1 MSFVNKSGK
10 RFVPKV
16 GGRRS
21 GRALSLAGVKRS
33 GENAG
38 FDRENKEEEQSNNL
52 DELKNNQK
60 PFAQPQRRLNSLTT
74 PTQLLDSVNTGNLT
88 ITPRSRRGSSVL
100 NNTNTNSISNRRPS
114 IVKTSRR
121 GSSVVVEDV
130 SVGGVITGS
139 NNVKESSIPIGIK
152 MGEPIRIPMN
162 RRKSSVSSIPIKRR
176 RSSARLNT
184 DVSQAVKQR
193 VKEAV
198 KNVEMM
204 KKKQLEEE
212 ALEKNPAIITTP
224 NFPHAKVSVKKVEP
238 DVVVISKVEQEANF
252 KWMMSKTQKKLIKV
266 EVSKLNLKKEEKAEE
281 DVGPTDVVKEEE
293 EEVVISA
300 LPIKKDYNLSFKIH
314 DVKQLRDLRVVD
326 DAHLT
331 QHIKIDEDKMT
342 MGDLCKPFFPIG
354 EVSKNYERAVE
365 GERKRKERQ
374 KKDSYERRMARKYRL
389 NEKEM
394 NKLHDSKHESDGG
407 DQKAKLREL
416 MEKDLTDSQNKKRNV
431 PLLQI
436 HNGQV
441 VYSQESTL
449 VNRHGEETNSGLER
463 VEENP
468 YENIVTSNSYSK
480 KKQTLR
486 WTPQETAELFKA
498 VSLWG
503 TDFSLISQLFPYRT
517 RKQIKAKFVLE
528 EKKHPHL
535 VEFAL
540 LRKLPV
546 DIDEYSGKSGRQFK
560 TLDEY
565 NDELQSVKQKHDE
578 ELKSMAAAKE
588 LAIAE
593 DRESQ
598 QHNSMNTFKP
608 RSRKAVIAEFRR
620 NEEIVGSL
628 D

>member
-10 RFVPKV
+10 RFVPKL

-21 GRALSLAGVKRS
+21 GRVMSLSS
-33 GENAG
+33 GKNTGERG
-38 FDRENKEEEQSNNL
+38 PLDRETPEDSLISEDTSIQRA
-52 DELKNNQK
+52 
-60 PFAQPQRRLNSLTT
+60 FAQPQRRLNSLTT
-74 PTQLLDSVNTGNLT
+74 PTQLLEQPSGPSGPSV
-88 ITPRSRRGSSVL
+88 RSRRGSVVA
-100 NNTNTNSISNRRPS
+100 NNTSTINNRRPS

-121 GSSVVVEDV
+121 GSSVVVDDV

-139 NNVKESSIPIGIK
+139 NNIKDSPVGIN
-152 MGEPIRIPMN
+152 MGEPIRIPIN
-162 RRKSSVSSIPIKRR
+162 RRKSSVSSIPINNKRR
-176 RSSARLNT
+176 RSSARLNNE
-184 DVSQAVKQR
+184 VSQVVKQR

-198 KNVEMM
+198 KNVEMLR
-204 KKKQLEEE
+204 KKQQQQGTSQVI
-212 ALEKNPAIITTP
+212 NTP
-224 NFPHAKVSVKKVEP
+224 ISVVAPVKSIKKVEP
-238 DVVVISKVEQEANF
+238 DHVVISKGEQDANF
-252 KWMMSKTQKKLIKV
+252 KWMMSKSQKKLIKV
-266 EVSKLNLKKEEKAEE
+266 DVSLLNVEKDGSVDDFKEVPQE
-281 DVGPTDVVKEEE
+281 DVIIP
-293 EEVVISA
+293 A
-300 LPIKKDYNLSFKIH
+300 LPIKKDYNLEFKID

-331 QHIKIDEDKMT
+331 QHIKINEEKMT

-374 KKDSYERRMARKYRL
+374 QRDSHDRRMARKYRL

-394 NKLHDSKHESDGG
+394 KKLHDSESSTAVADRDATI
-407 DQKAKLREL
+407 DQKAKVKEL
-416 MEKDLTDSQNKKRNV
+416 MERDLTDSLNKVHNV

-436 HNGQV
+436 QNGQV
-441 VYSQESTL
+441 VYSQESTMI
-449 VNRHGEETNSGLER
+449 NRHGEESNEGLER

-468 YENIVTSNSYSK
+468 YENIVTSNTYSK

-565 NDELQSVKQKHDE
+565 NEELANVKQKHDE
-578 ELKSMAAAKE
+578 ELKTMAAAKE
-588 LAIAE
+588 LALEE
-593 DRESQ
+593 DRQTQ
-598 QHNSMNTFKP
+598 QQNPAGEQKP